1 MKLQAVVPGLIAI
14 AILVLIGVQTS
25 NALRDSGTWASAPKA
40 SHVTIDPYASLDRAI
55 GQAVAASDPGPL
67 RNPFDFGH
75 APLTP
80 RIVVH
85 HAVTPTPPPLPVVTA
100 IVTGADQARAI
111 VVYGGANYSVKE
123 GDLFAHYKVVSITA
137 EQVVV
142 EDGAGR
148 LVLKRPSKGE

>member
-1 MKLQAVVPGLIAI
+1 MNPRAALPPLIAV
-14 AILVLIGVQTS
+14 AILILVGVQTS
-25 NALRDSGTWASAPKA
+25 NALRQSGTWASPPRA
-40 SHVTIDPYASLDRAI
+40 SHATTDPYASLDRAI
-55 GQAVAASDPGPL
+55 ARSDAPDSASL

-75 APLTP
+75 APQP
-80 RIVVH
+80 VRIAVH
-85 HAVTPTPPPLPVVTA
+85 HAATPTPPPVPVVTA

-111 VVYGGANYSVKE
+111 VVYDGINYSVKE

-142 EDGAGR
+142 DDGTGR